1 MSYYASELNLKNL
14 QYPWI
19 NTSQVKAENPHKKY
33 ELHATGDA
41 TLQSGRI
48 YVAVP
53 TNVKLTDEVKKR
65 LNIM

>member
-19 NTSQVKAENPHKKY
+19 NKSQVKADPHTKY

-53 TNVKLTDEVKKR
+53 TTVQLTEEVKKR

>member
-19 NTSQVKAENPHKKY
+19 KTSEVKADPHTKY

-41 TLQSGRI
+41 TINEGRI

-53 TNVKLTDEVKKR
+53 TGTLTEEVKKR

>member
-1 MSYYASELNLKNL
+1 MDTYSAYELQMKNIN
-14 QYPWI
+14 YPWI
-19 NTSQVKAENPHKKY
+19 NTSQVRADPHTKY

-53 TNVKLTDEVKKR
+53 TTVKLTEEVKKR